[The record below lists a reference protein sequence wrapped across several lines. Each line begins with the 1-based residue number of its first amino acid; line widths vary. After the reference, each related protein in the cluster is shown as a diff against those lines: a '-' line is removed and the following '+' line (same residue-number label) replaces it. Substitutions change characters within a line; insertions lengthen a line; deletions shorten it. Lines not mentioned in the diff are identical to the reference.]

1 MKTKLIQNEILTSL
15 PFSLPNEDKIIYCS
29 ELEDYDDKDIIF
41 IPSGKEYIQ
50 CTIPF
55 TSTHKV
61 KNLNKENRYI
71 VLLNYTTNLFYLN
84 SFLSYDSALAIMI
97 SLVKNTYG
105 FKKVS
110 IEDITKIVDNIFSKH
125 LSGTL
130 KPINPTIKKY
140 WINPSCKNKHQIYL
154 KYIKN
159 NTIFALEDFFSNIL
173 PTIQKKVRYK
183 DIGIILNLSERT
195 IKRKISSQQK
205 DLLKK
210 HNNQWK

>member
-1 MKTKLIQNEILTSL
+1 MKTKLIQNEILTFL
-15 PFSLPNEDKIIYCS
+15 PFSLPNEEEIIYCTQ
-29 ELEDYDDKDIIF
+29 LEDYDGKDIIF

-61 KNLNKENRYI
+61 KNINKENRYI

-84 SFLSYDSALAIMI
+84 SFLSYDSALNIIIA
-97 SLVKNTYG
+97 LVKNTYG
-105 FKKVS
+105 FKKVP
-110 IEDITKIVDNIFSKH
+110 ITDIKKIIDKIFSQH
-125 LSGTL
+125 ISGNL
-130 KPINPTIKKY
+130 KPINPTIKYY
-140 WINPSCKNKHQIYL
+140 WINPNCNNKHQIYL
-154 KYIKN
+154 EYIKN
-159 NTIFALEDFFSNIL
+159 NSIFALEDFFLNTL
-173 PTIQKKVRYK
+173 PTLNKKIRYK
-183 DIGIILNLSERT
+183 DIAIFLNLSEIT